1 MLHPLLRAQ
10 LERLGIRVDALK
22 GPGVPPR
29 LTDLLDAV
37 SKSYSQ
43 HDDERVRLDRTLD
56 ATSRET
62 RSSEQL
68 LAAERDKL
76 QAVISSVGD
85 GLCVLDVEGRVA
97 ALNPAAERL
106 LGWSSAE
113 LCGKPLETALR
124 MSGAAVARVRTAL
137 DEARAFRAEDVTCG
151 RRDGST
157 FPASCV
163 IGPIRT
169 SERHTGFVL
178 VFRDTSEN
186 GRMLRE
192 LAAARDAA
200 ESANRAKSDFLA
212 TMSHEIRTPMNG
224 VFGFTNLLL
233 ETQLLPE
240 QVEFAETI
248 RNSAEALLAILDDIL
263 DFSKIEAG
271 KLVLETMDFD
281 LMTVVE
287 DAVDLVAERGHKKG
301 LELSSTFDRDVP
313 QRVRGDAGRLRQVLL
328 NLLGNAVKFTEQGG
342 VVVRVST
349 SGTRDGEALL
359 RFEVVDTGIGI
370 PQHAQQALF
379 RPFTQADSSTTR
391 QFGGTGLGLAIC
403 RRLCLGMGGDIGVES
418 ALGQGSKFHFT
429 VRLAVGP
436 SPQCTNAGM
445 TPVHVVVADASAAS
459 RRALRCRLESFGC
472 SVLEAG
478 DTAQLWAVIDSGQP
492 FQVVL
497 VDAQLADRDGIS
509 AVSMLR
515 ADPRTAGLPTL
526 LLSTNRA
533 LGGPPV
539 DVLNEADVIA
549 KPVRTVTLARRISDS
564 LQLPSYHREPAGA
577 IPSKAS
583 GRRAVEPAERRK
595 ILLVEDN
602 AVNQRLALRLL
613 EKMGH
618 QVDVAD
624 NGLEALAAM
633 PSGAYHLV
641 LMDCQMPEMDGFEAT
656 RRIRKSG
663 ESWADVTIVAMT
675 ANAMNGDRERCLEAG
690 MDDYMTKP
698 ITAEEFRVMVTRW
711 LATCANDDRDNGFS
725 VFVMD

>member
-10 LERLGIRVDALK
+10 LERLGVRVDALK

-29 LTDLLDAV
+29 LLELLEAV

-76 QAVISSVGD
+76 QAVISSIGD
-85 GLCVLDVEGRVA
+85 GLCVLDVEGRVVM
-97 ALNPAAERL
+97 LNPAAERL

-113 LCGKPLETALR
+113 LAGKPRE
-124 MSGAAVARVRTAL
+124 GA
-137 DEARAFRAEDVTCG
+137 
-151 RRDGST
+151 
-157 FPASCV
+157 
-163 IGPIRT
+163 
-169 SERHTGFVL
+169 RHTGFVL

-271 KLVLETMDFD
+271 KLVLEEMDFD

-287 DAVDLVAERGHKKG
+287 EAVELVTERGHKKG
-301 LELSSTFDRDVP
+301 LELSSTFDPDVP

-349 SGTRDGEALL
+349 SGSPGRDAQV
-359 RFEVVDTGIGI
+359 RFEVADTGIGI
-370 PQHAQQALF
+370 PQHAQQHLF
-379 RPFTQADSSTTR
+379 HPFTQADSSTTR

-403 RRLCLGMGGDIGVES
+403 RRLCEGMGGEIGVTS
-418 ALGQGSKFHFT
+418 ALGQGSTFHFT
-429 VRLAVGP
+429 VRLEVGA
-436 SPQCTNAGM
+436 SQCANAG
-445 TPVHVVVADASAAS
+445 TEQVRILVADESAAS

-472 SVLEAG
+472 TVLEAR
-478 DTAQLWAVIDSGQP
+478 DTAQLWAVLDGGQTI
-492 FQVVL
+492 QCL
-497 VDAQLADRDGIS
+497 IVDAQLTDRDGIS
-509 AVSMLR
+509 AASMLR
-515 ADPRTAGLPTL
+515 ADPRTAGLPIL
-526 LLSTNRA
+526 LLSITRA
-533 LGGPPV
+533 LGVPAV
-539 DVLNEADVIA
+539 DAPIEADVIT
-549 KPVRTVTLARRISDS
+549 KPVRTATLARRISDC
-564 LQLPSYHREPAGA
+564 LQLPSFRRDPPGA
-577 IPSKAS
+577 LPSKS
-583 GRRAVEPAERRK
+583 TGRHAVEPAERRK

-602 AVNQRLALRLL
+602 AVNQRLAVRLL

-624 NGLEALAAM
+624 NGLEALAAL

-663 ESWADVTIVAMT
+663 ESWADITIVAMT

-711 LATCANDDRDNGFS
+711 LAECAKDDAGSGFS
-725 VFVMD
+725 VINAE